1 MLIAEIF
8 HHRGTETQRK
18 RTARDARRI
27 FFSVPLCLCGSILL
41 LAACQTVP
49 QQPVAGQPIT
59 AKQEQRF
66 EEWVAAFRADAAK
79 AGIGEATLD
88 RALGDIHANPRV
100 IELDQSQPEFVKP
113 VWEYLAQSVSDKRVA
128 DGRAKLAANRAM
140 LSKVAADY
148 GVPSQVVVAFWG
160 VESNY
165 GSNVGSINVF
175 EALATLGWSNPKR
188 DRFARDELMAA
199 LRLADSGE
207 IAPERMVGSWAGA
220 VGQTQFLPSS
230 YLRAAVDYDG
240 SGRRDLWASLPDV
253 FASTANLLDSFGWRR
268 GEPWGFE
275 AKLPPN
281 FDYELAEVDVRK
293 PLAEWARLGVRRV
306 DGAPLIGAGESAERG
321 AAEASILL
329 PAGHRGPAFVTLDN
343 FRAFLKYNNAT
354 AYALSVGQLS
364 DRIAGRGR
372 VVASWPLA
380 DLPLSRSD
388 TIALQT
394 LLNTRGCGAGEP
406 DGLVGPATRRA
417 VRCFQKTIG
426 ETPDGYPTAAL
437 LDKLRNPPTG

>member
-1 MLIAEIF
+1 MRV
-8 HHRGTETQRK
+8 HRNPNHRGTETQR
-18 RTARDARRI
+18 RMLRALRALSSS
-27 FFSVPLCLCGSILL
+27 SVSLCLCGFLL
-41 LAACQTVP
+41 LLTACQTAP

-66 EEWVAAFRADAAK
+66 EDWVAGFRADAAK
-79 AGIGEATLD
+79 AGIGEPTLA

-113 VWEYLAQSVSDKRVA
+113 VWEYLAQAVSDKRVA
-128 DGRAKLAANRAM
+128 DGRARLGANRAT
-140 LSKVAADY
+140 LDRVAVDY
-148 GVPSQVVVAFWG
+148 GVPPSVVVAFWG

-207 IAPERMVGSWAGA
+207 VAPERMIGSWAGA

-240 SGRRDLWASLPDV
+240 NGRRDLWLSLPDV

-268 GEPWGFE
+268 GEPWGYE
-275 AKLPPN
+275 VKLPAT
-281 FDYELAEVDVRK
+281 FDYELAEVDVKK
-293 PLAEWARLGVRRV
+293 PLAEWARLGVRRI
-306 DGAPLIGAGESAERG
+306 DGAPLIAAGDPPDRR

-354 AYALSVGQLS
+354 AYALSVGQLA

-372 VVASWPLA
+372 VAASWPLA
-380 DLPLSRSD
+380 DTPLSRSD
-388 TIALQT
+388 TVALQT
-394 LLNTRGCGAGEP
+394 LLNARGCAAGEP

-426 ETPDGYPTAAL
+426 EAPDGYPTAAL